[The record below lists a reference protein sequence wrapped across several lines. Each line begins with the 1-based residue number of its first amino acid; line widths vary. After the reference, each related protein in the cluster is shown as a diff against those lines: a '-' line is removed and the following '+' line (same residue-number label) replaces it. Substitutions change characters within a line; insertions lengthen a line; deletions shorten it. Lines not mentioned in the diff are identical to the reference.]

1 MRRRRN
7 TTWLVSLAAVVFLIP
22 AAVDAAVDE
31 APAPQPAPDA
41 ETFPWEPADY
51 DVPWARVLGGTLFV
65 VGLVCFGVY
74 VIKKLDGGA
83 FRRGQY
89 LEVLESRAVGRKLEL
104 HLVRVAGRVILIASG
119 EHGVAAVA
127 ELNEEEL
134 PPLEEADARPAADGF
149 QTLLQRFA
157 GGNG

>member
-31 APAPQPAPDA
+31 APAPQPAPDG
-41 ETFPWEPADY
+41 ETFPWEPADH

-65 VGLVCFGVY
+65 VGLVCVGVY

-134 PPLEEADARPAADGF
+134 PPLEEADERPAADGF